1 MDSDSERRGE
11 GAERGG
17 DGIGGGVVQ
26 TPNRAADSVNFRN
39 NYRSPESGL
48 EVGNV
53 QIIA

>member
-1 MDSDSERRGE
+1 MDSDPERRAK

-17 DGIGGGVVQ
+17 DSIGGGVVQ
-26 TPNRAADSVNFRN
+26 TPNCAADSVNLGNSSR
-39 NYRSPESGL
+39 YTDAGL

>member
-17 DGIGGGVVQ
+17 DSIGGGVVQ
-26 TPNRAADSVNFRN
+26 TPNCAADSVNLRD
-39 NYRSPESGL
+39 NYRSPGSGL
-48 EVGNV
+48 KVGNV